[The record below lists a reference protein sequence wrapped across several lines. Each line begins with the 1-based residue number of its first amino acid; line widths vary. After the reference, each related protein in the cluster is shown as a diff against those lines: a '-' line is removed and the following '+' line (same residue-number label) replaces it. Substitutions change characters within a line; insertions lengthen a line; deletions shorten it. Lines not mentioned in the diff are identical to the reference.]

1 MKKAIMRVGLVVLA
15 LGCAPVTVT
24 PVVTGGNRAAGTV
37 ALTYTHRNKD
47 IVDWNAAQGDAI
59 HRCRAWGYQSAELF
73 PVRSSTCIQPSDYG
87 CMRYRSELEAQCL
100 GDLET

>member
-1 MKKAIMRVGLVVLA
+1 MKKAIMRAGLVVLA

-47 IVDWNAAQGDAI
+47 IVDWNAAQGDAVSAA
-59 HRCRAWGYQSAELF
+59 RQYQRYLDEGGADVPADRRREVEQALEVQRARIG
-73 PVRSSTCIQPSDYG
+73 QPPQVS
-87 CMRYRSELEAQCL
+87 LL
-100 GDLET
+100 